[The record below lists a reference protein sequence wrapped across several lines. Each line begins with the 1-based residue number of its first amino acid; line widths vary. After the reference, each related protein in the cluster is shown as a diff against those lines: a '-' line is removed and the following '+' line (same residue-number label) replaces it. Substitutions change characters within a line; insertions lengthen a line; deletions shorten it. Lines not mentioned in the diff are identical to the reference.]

1 MRITTGCAVALLLA
15 LGAGCSK
22 NETVKRVKAMA
33 DKACACSNAAC
44 ADAVEKEYLD
54 LVKEGQKRGS
64 DDDRQEVAES
74 YARMSGCIAK
84 ARAGADGKGTAP

>member
-1 MRITTGCAVALLLA
+1 MRTSIGCAVALVLA
-15 LGAGCSK
+15 LGAGCST

-64 DDDRQEVAES
+64 EDDRQEVAES

-84 ARAGADGKGTAP
+84 ARAGAGGKATTP